1 MISLSGFN
9 VVYDRKIL
17 NALALVGWD
26 MGDDFFSEDSWK
38 TMLQPK
44 SIEVIAVNED
54 VNAVVIRDE
63 SWKFQFIPIVR
74 GWKKVTE

>member
-17 NALALVGWD
+17 NALALVGWY
-26 MGDDFFSEDSWK
+26 MGDDFFSEDSEK

-54 VNAVVIRDE
+54 GNAVVIRDE